1 LLWSVFTYLI
11 LIKYLLILD
20 HNSQDTSLAQLP
32 IRRDID
38 LVQEYNLEKSQL
50 AFTLGKKL
58 IINGQLSML
67 LYAHTTIYSEAMDEY
82 DEKQS
87 DTDTETESSSTE
99 RLNLSSPNRFIYKY
113 APRSGLAENNDEML
127 VFLRSKLEL
136 RKYGSQ

>member
-1 LLWSVFTYLI
+1 
-11 LIKYLLILD
+11 
-20 HNSQDTSLAQLP
+20 
-32 IRRDID
+32 

-58 IINGQLSML
+58 IINGQSSML
-67 LYAHTTIYSEAMDEY
+67 LYAHTTIYSEVMDEY

-87 DTDTETESSSTE
+87 DTDTEPESSSTE
-99 RLNLSSPNRFIYKY
+99 RLNLSPPNRFIYKY
-113 APRSGLAENNDEML
+113 APRSGLVGNNDEML